1 MSEISR
7 IPSHAL
13 VGDIGG
19 TNARFAIA
27 DLATL
32 ALSHVRSSPTS
43 AHPTLAEAICDYLKN
58 VNEPV
63 AHAGIAVAGPLLED
77 TVKLTNADWIFSQ
90 STLAQDAGLE
100 MAHVFNDFEAQ
111 AYCVSVL
118 APEERHQ
125 IGGSEPV
132 EHAPKVVLGPGT
144 GLGVAG
150 LVWSAGGWVAVAGEG
165 GHVTLAA
172 ENERELAL
180 IERMRKG
187 LERLSVERALSGPG
201 LAALYQSIS
210 ASRGFSDS
218 PLPPA
223 EVEQMALSGEDEM
236 AEEALDIFVSWLGRF
251 AGDMALVFGARGGAY
266 LGGGIAPKM
275 LSRLEQHDFRDAF
288 ERKGRMK
295 PFVTPI
301 PIYVILAEYAGLKG
315 AAAGLRNKLANAA
328 K

>member
-1 MSEISR
+1 MSETSK

-27 DLATL
+27 DLVTL
-32 ALSHVRSSPTS
+32 ALSHVGGSPTA
-43 AHPTLAEAICDYLKN
+43 AHPTLADAMRDYLKG
-58 VNEPV
+58 VDQKIE
-63 AHAGIAVAGPLLED
+63 HAGIAVAGPLLDD
-77 TVKLTNADWIFSQ
+77 TVKLTNAAWTFSQ
-90 STLAQDAGLE
+90 SSLARDAGLKT
-100 MAHVFNDFEAQ
+100 AHVFNDFEAQ
-111 AYCVSVL
+111 AYCVPVL
-118 APEERHQ
+118 APEECHQ
-125 IGGSEPV
+125 LGGAEPV

-150 LVWSAGGWVAVAGEG
+150 LVWSASGWIAVPGEG

-201 LAALYQSIS
+201 LAELYQAIA

-218 PLPPA
+218 PLSPA
-223 EVEQMALSGEDEM
+223 EIEHMAIAGEDEM
-236 AEEALDIFVSWLGRF
+236 AEEALDFFVSWLGRF

-275 LSRLEQHDFRDAF
+275 LSRLQQDDFREAF
-288 ERKGRMK
+288 ERKGRMT
-295 PFVTPI
+295 PFVAPI
-301 PIYVILAEYAGLKG
+301 PVYVVVADNPGLRG
-315 AAAGLRNKLANAA
+315 AAAGLRTRLKNAA
-328 K
+328 T

>member
-1 MSEISR
+1 MSETSK

-32 ALSHVRSSPTS
+32 ALSHVGGSPTAS
-43 AHPTLAEAICDYLKN
+43 HSTLAHAIRDYLKG
-58 VNEPV
+58 VDQKIE
-63 AHAGIAVAGPLLED
+63 HAGIAVAGPLLDD
-77 TVKLTNADWIFSQ
+77 TVKLTNAAWTFCQ
-90 STLAQDAGLE
+90 SSLAKDAGLKT
-100 MAHVFNDFEAQ
+100 AHVFNDFEAQ
-111 AYCVSVL
+111 AYCVPVL

-125 IGGSEPV
+125 LGGTEPV

-150 LVWSAGGWVAVAGEG
+150 LVWSASGWVAVAGEG

-187 LERLSVERALSGPG
+187 LVRLSVERALSGPG
-201 LAALYQSIS
+201 LAELYQAIA
-210 ASRGFSDS
+210 ASRGFGDS
-218 PLPPA
+218 PLSPA
-223 EVEQMALSGEDEM
+223 EIEHLAISGEDEM
-236 AEEALDIFVSWLGRF
+236 AEEALDFFVSWLGRF

-275 LSRLEQHDFRDAF
+275 LSRLQQDDFREAF
-288 ERKGRMK
+288 ERKGRMT
-295 PFVTPI
+295 PFVAPI
-301 PIYVILAEYAGLKG
+301 PVYVVVADNPGLRG
-315 AAAGLRNKLANAA
+315 AAAGLRTRLKSAVT
-328 K
+328 